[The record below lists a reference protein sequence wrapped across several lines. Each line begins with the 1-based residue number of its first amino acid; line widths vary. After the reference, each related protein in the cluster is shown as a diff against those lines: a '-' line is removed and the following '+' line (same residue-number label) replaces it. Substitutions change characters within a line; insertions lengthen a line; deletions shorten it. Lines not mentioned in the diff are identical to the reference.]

1 MGKINVVKRDNFTI
15 INNHVLQN
23 KNLSLKAKGLY
34 AFMWSLPPDWDYSVN
49 GLVAVL
55 KEGRDAINV
64 ALKELE
70 NEGYLVRSISRSGGK
85 FSDMDYCLN
94 EIPDPFRDSTE
105 IQKNPE
111 KKKDPVKVKQKP
123 KKTYA
128 DIFNSE
134 ENKYISEALQKYIHD
149 CSGKGIRFQTATVE
163 GFAQFLREEAGKDPV
178 LAMRIVDQSLD
189 KGWKRLYKLKNYGGA
204 GENIERVPYKPE
216 DLAKDE
222 KGELVVY

>member
-94 EIPDPFRDSTE
+94 EIPDPFRDRTE

-163 GFAQFLREEAGKDPV
+163 GFAQFLREEAGEDPV

-189 KGWKRLYKLKNYGGA
+189 KGWKRLYKLKKYGGA

-222 KGELVVY
+222 NGELVVY

>member
-1 MGKINVVKRDNFTI
+1 MVLLPSFMCLDNGDVINEFNLDSVDLRNASPSEITNFLNNLTKII
-15 INNHVLQN
+15 
-23 KNLSLKAKGLY
+23 
-34 AFMWSLPPDWDYSVN
+34 
-49 GLVAVL
+49 
-55 KEGRDAINV
+55 
-64 ALKELE
+64 
-70 NEGYLVRSISRSGGK
+70 
-85 FSDMDYCLN
+85 
-94 EIPDPFRDSTE
+94 
-105 IQKNPE
+105 
-111 KKKDPVKVKQKP
+111 
-123 KKTYA
+123 
-128 DIFNSE
+128 SE